1 MAKMFYNY
9 NRFRD
14 DTANALVESLH
25 DLSADVVAKENDT
38 QEYSEK
44 NAQFN
49 LAFAK
54 YCVEAGGDEFSGLE
68 MLKNPMM
75 YSQNTGFCRTFQAIL
90 AQAITPVVP
99 MVTAN
104 NYTQLFDAHQV
115 GWGK

>member
-1 MAKMFYNY
+1 MAKMFYSY

-25 DLSADVVAKENDT
+25 DLSADVVAKKNDT

-54 YCVEAGGDEFSGLE
+54 YCVEMKISSRSVASRFLAMGEERIKIRFSSIDIL
-68 MLKNPMM
+68 LKH
-75 YSQNTGFCRTFQAIL
+75 S
-90 AQAITPVVP
+90 
-99 MVTAN
+99 VT
-104 NYTQLFDAHQV
+104 LF
-115 GWGK
+115 